1 MGALH
6 PHVTLSHS
14 SHALAP
20 SLRCLSPIGSAAP
33 VVVGAAAG
41 AAGAAGARS
50 GTAGEM
56 MYSGCICCYSAFN
69 FDKIFVLCRQS
80 GTCICVESKGCLAA
94 GEPTFPVGL
103 IQQEGFICKLGL
115 PCCTYGLKVPDT
127 NDLISSD
134 AVCLCARSVAQF
146 PFGDKSACT
155 AEFTR
160 APRDTQRATPVHL
173 LRSTVPRRACFP
185 PPAPRP
191 APPPWLPV
199 SPRELSPPRSRQP
212 SPPV

>member
-1 MGALH
+1 
-6 PHVTLSHS
+6 VRTLARMAWDEPSAATLPVRRPPPLPVPCTPIKPKRACH
-14 SHALAP
+14 SHAHAHAFTWFCATPLH
-20 SLRCLSPIGSAAP
+20 SDS
-33 VVVGAAAG
+33 
-41 AAGAAGARS
+41 
-50 GTAGEM
+50 TKGEL

-69 FDKIFVLCRQS
+69 FDKIFVLCKQS

-146 PFGDKSACT
+146 PFGDKSA
-155 AEFTR
+155 
-160 APRDTQRATPVHL
+160 
-173 LRSTVPRRACFP
+173 
-185 PPAPRP
+185 
-191 APPPWLPV
+191 
-199 SPRELSPPRSRQP
+199 
-212 SPPV
+212 